1 MNTLRIMR
9 GIAIATLLC
18 CAHAARPQD
27 VAQKTFPAAE
37 DAVVALV
44 EAAAGGNEANLHAI
58 FGPGADKILSSGDPV
73 MDLRNREVFLVAY
86 AEDASLMKVSPTRSV
101 LYIGNEGWPFPVPL
115 QKQGAAWRFD
125 TPAGVQEILIR
136 RIGRNELSTI
146 DVCQVYVAAQQ
157 EYALGAH
164 GAQSAG
170 AYAQRIASSPG
181 KHDGLYWH
189 SDEDDKQSPLG
200 EFAAEAAAEGY
211 HHTDDHASPF
221 HGYLFRILTGE
232 GPKGGGHSYIVNG
245 QMRNGFAL
253 LAYPAAYGVSGV
265 MSFIVN
271 QDGVVYQSDLG
282 PNTAAVAA
290 DITSYDPT
298 SAWSKVD

>member
-1 MNTLRIMR
+1 MNTVRIVR
-9 GIAIATLLC
+9 AIAIATLLC
-18 CAHAARPQD
+18 CAHTALPQD
-27 VAQKTFPAAE
+27 VPQKTFPAAE

-44 EAAAGGNEANLHAI
+44 EAAAAGNEATLHAI

-125 TPAGVQEILIR
+125 TPAGVQEILVR

-146 DVCQVYVAAQQ
+146 DVCRVYIAAQQ
-157 EYALGAH
+157 EYAVSAH
-164 GAQSAG
+164 DDQAAG
-170 AYAQRIASSPG
+170 VYAQRIASSPG

-221 HGYLFRILTGE
+221 HGYLFRILSGE

-245 QMRNGFAL
+245 QMRGGFAL
-253 LAYPAAYGVSGV
+253 IAYPAAYGVSGV

-282 PNTAAVAA
+282 ANTPAVAA
-290 DITSYDPT
+290 DTTWYNPT